1 MTATITSSTTPVYGA
16 YGERSGSPGR
26 SHSAFAGEVFEADV
40 GWYLLGE
47 RAYSPALRRFIAPD
61 AASPF
66 DGGGVNRY
74 AYCSGDPVNRI
85 DPSGH
90 TWLGWVGASLGLTAP
105 AGATRGMSP
114 TSRIH
119 ETASTPVTVTTT
131 AAAMTDA
138 VSITSAIDSFAPI
151 TADRSG
157 TEAIFGWVAI
167 AAKTGSGGTS
177 LPAARNGAPTERFLG
192 QRQDTP
198 RSGRVKWKPKR
209 EVQVVTDPDIPAKR
223 LATDRFGKPDLEKEW
238 TYGAHHR
245 NPHSIIWAPDTTVKG
260 TDFTKVFQLLSRYGV
275 TKVNVYTG
283 AHGEPYGRNW
293 HLRTGERLDVEPQF
307 FLEDLVHT
315 KRAAKAVGA
324 TITPINMAL
333 LNRQQMQHHLLK
345 DGVHLIGSCFGLA
358 DEVVMEALNASHV
371 TVYIRT

>member
-26 SHSAFAGEVFEADV
+26 SHSAFAGEVLEADA
-40 GWYLLGE
+40 GWYMLGE

-90 TWLGWVGASLGLTAP
+90 TWLGWAGASLGLTAP

-138 VSITSAIDSFAPI
+138 VSITSAIDPFAPI

-177 LPAARNGAPTERFLG
+177 FQLPETGRRPNVSLDKGRTPTKRPREMEAEKGSSGR
-192 QRQDTP
+192 D
-198 RSGRVKWKPKR
+198 RSGYPC
-209 EVQVVTDPDIPAKR
+209 ETIG
-223 LATDRFGKPDLEKEW
+223 DRSFRKAGPGEEW

-275 TKVNVYTG
+275 TRVNVYTG

-307 FLEDLVHT
+307 FIEDLVHT